1 MNPVVYTIG
10 HSTHTVERFT
20 ALLTMHRIATV
31 CDVRSNPYSR
41 FKPQFNR
48 EGLKQVLAACG
59 VGYVFLGQELGAR
72 SDDLSCYQH
81 GKVQYDRLARTGLFQ
96 KGLDRVEEAAGGDRL
111 ALMCAEKDPLDC
123 HRTILVAPQVQAGG
137 FTVEHILDD
146 GALENHADTMTR
158 LLRLLHLPDQDLFR
172 SHEEVLEDAY
182 RIRGARIAY
191 EKEPDSGDPGKLT
204 ALKPAALKPTALKP
218 TRLHAG

>member
-1 MNPVVYTIG
+1 MSRIVYTIG
-10 HSTHTVERFT
+10 HSNHAAERFT
-20 ALLTMHRIATV
+20 ALLAMHRIATV

-41 FKPQFNR
+41 FNPQFNR
-48 EGLKQVLAACG
+48 EGLKQVLAGSG

-72 SDDLSCYQH
+72 SDDLSCYEH

-96 KGLDRVEEAAGGDRL
+96 KGLDRVEEAARANRL

-123 HRTILVAPQVQAGG
+123 NRTILVAPHVQARG

-146 GALENHADTMTR
+146 GTLENHADTTAR
-158 LLRLLHLPDQDLFR
+158 LLRLLNLPEQDLFR
-172 SHEEVLEDAY
+172 SHEEILEDAY

-191 EKEPDSGDPGKLT
+191 EKEPASGH
-204 ALKPAALKPTALKP
+204 PAKVTTLKP